1 MKIVTKTRKL
11 TSDDLKLLSIKT
23 GKSVKELKR
32 LRKTTSYL
40 VYNLISDSYSFNG
53 YALYLAMHP
62 HKSVKEFFKTIEQH
76 ELLKALQ

>member
-1 MKIVTKTRKL
+1 MDLITETRKL
-11 TSDDLKLLSIKT
+11 TNDDLRLLSIKT
-23 GKSVKELKR
+23 GKSVRELKR

-53 YALYLAMHP
+53 YSFYLVMHP

-76 ELLKALQ
+76 ELLRALQ